1 MKKVLSL
8 SLLLILGIF
17 ILCSCNKKPD
27 NDTKQTSEQTSEQT
41 STDGVYDDSLPWGS
55 LH

>member
-1 MKKVLSL
+1 MKKILSL

-27 NDTKQTSEQTSEQT
+27 DDTKQTSEQTSE
-41 STDGVYDDSLPWGS
+41 SGVYDDSLPWGS